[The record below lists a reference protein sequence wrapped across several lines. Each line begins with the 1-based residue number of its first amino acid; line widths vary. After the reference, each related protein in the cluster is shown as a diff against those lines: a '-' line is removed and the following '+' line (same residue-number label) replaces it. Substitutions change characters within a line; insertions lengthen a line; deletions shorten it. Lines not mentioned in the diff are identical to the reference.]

1 MIKMKKF
8 PLYIFL
14 LLLLTCAKEDSQA
27 PNTPP
32 TQIVKQYTLTASAG
46 DGGSV
51 TGGGTFASGTQV
63 SVTATPSS
71 GYSFTGWSNGS
82 TTNTLLITLNSN
94 TTITAN
100 FQVIVNTYTLTVSAG
115 EGGSVST
122 EGGEYEEGTELTITA
137 TPYEGYEFIGW
148 SDGSTEESITITLN
162 SDLNTEAT
170 FQRLFFTSLSE
181 NYSSINQSTG
191 YYSKTSNFKRYIS
204 LDEARY
210 LRNTTGY
217 YFSNFD
223 AITYDFNQDGFLDL
237 FWFGMNSS
245 IWEGGGHENGKYF
258 FISDYF
264 GNNAPYEIIE
274 FPSSIEFLA
283 GGIDLQDINNDGSK
297 EVILYSTNVHQNE
310 YFGSGADPNF
320 IGDNSN
326 PAEELGVII
335 LYLDNNFNII
345 QEIEVGT
352 PKTLHRGTSGDI
364 DNDGDIDILNWQT
377 GHPINQSLYEKFPTI
392 LYNDGAGNF
401 IEEFI
406 FKDNSLQEYQ
416 VNYWSIDSVSNN
428 FFDIDGDGN
437 LDLISGITIGTPRPP
452 NLCCNVNFFEPK
464 HAFVLWGDGSG
475 KFEYEN
481 RSELEILNDL
491 GYDQTLLGMGFTDF
505 DQDGDIDIIL
515 QATRTEEGGL
525 QTDRPATMYMSY
537 ILNLLENKGNR
548 VFEDVTYL
556 IDGNSSIEV
565 EHLGDMGEMMII
577 DKDGDGDFDIVP
589 KDVKVFCCLGPEFNF
604 VSNLYWEN
612 VGGSYIRRI
621 NNY

>member
-1 MIKMKKF
+1 MKKSF
-8 PLYIFL
+8 LFFLL
-14 LLLLTCAKEDSQA
+14 LLLLTCAKEESQN

-32 TQIVKQYTLTASAG
+32 SQITRQYTLSVSAG

-51 TGGGTFASGTQV
+51 STAGGTFASGTQV
-63 SVTATPSS
+63 SITATPNS
-71 GYSFTGWSNGS
+71 GYSFSGWSNGS
-82 TTNTLLITLNSN
+82 TANPLSVTLNSN
-94 TTITAN
+94 TSVTAN
-100 FQVIVNTYTLTVSAG
+100 FEIIVNSYTLIVTAG

-122 EGGEYEEGTELTITA
+122 EGGEYEEGTEVTISA
-137 TPYEGYEFIGW
+137 TPDDGYEFTGW
-148 SDGSTEESITITLN
+148 SDGSTEDSITFILN
-162 SDLNTEAT
+162 SNLNIEAT
-170 FQRLFFTSLSE
+170 FERSLFISLSE
-181 NYSSINQSTG
+181 NYSSINQTTG

-210 LRNTTGY
+210 LKNTTGY
-217 YFSNFD
+217 YYSNFD

-245 IWEGGGHENGKYF
+245 IWEGGGHANGKYF

-297 EVILYSTNVHQNE
+297 EIILYSTNVHQNE
-310 YFGSGADPNF
+310 SFGAAAGSNF

-345 QEIEVGT
+345 QEREVGT

-377 GHPINQSLYEKFPTI
+377 GHPINQSLDEKFPTI
-392 LYNDGAGNF
+392 LYNDGSGNF
-401 IEEFI
+401 IEESI
-406 FKDNSLQEYQ
+406 FKDNSVQEYYHSFDT
-416 VNYWSIDSVSNN
+416 VANN
-428 FFDIDGDGN
+428 FFDLDGDGN
-437 LDLISGITIGTPRPP
+437 LDIINGRSIGTPKPP
-452 NLCCNVNFFEPK
+452 NLCCNVNFFEPE

-475 KFEYEN
+475 KFDYEN
-481 RSELEILNDL
+481 RTELEILNDL
-491 GYDQTLLGMGFTDF
+491 GYAQTLMGMGFTDF
-505 DQDGDIDIIL
+505 DLDGDIDIIL
-515 QATRTEEGGL
+515 QATRTEQGGL
-525 QTDRPATMYMSY
+525 FSDRPATMYNSY

-589 KDVKVFCCLGPEFNF
+589 KDVKVFCCYVPEYNF

-621 NNY
+621 NND